1 MKKIISLLICITIM
15 LTVGGCR
22 QKMTEVDRLV
32 IGFTPETDSTA
43 VQEFSRELTNSIQ
56 QRIYDLGFSIADI
69 EIVFTAS
76 NRDLCQQMEK
86 GEIDIGLI
94 SPMGYLDNKS
104 SHIKPLAV
112 TLTLDNILESRDLT
126 YVNDQGYEIQADKAP
141 GYYSF
146 IYVNI
151 ASETGRNLYDKALN
165 DSLKWND
172 VKDVRWCVGSPASMD
187 TYLYPSL
194 WLNQKFGKGFG
205 SSRRTVAELSNVTS
219 HLGYYEMMSRLI
231 NQQCDVMC
239 RYADMR
245 KEIRFEE
252 VIYNRYGSQYD
263 DMYDLIKVIG
273 VTPRIYNNIIIFNN
287 KSISAPYQKA
297 LLQVLQA
304 IGEPDDSVLRNIN
317 IYGFQEIS
325 DKDLGD
331 LQDML
336 NLFDK

>member
-1 MKKIISLLICITIM
+1 MKKIISLFICIMIL

-22 QKMTEVDRLV
+22 QKMTEVEKLV
-32 IGFTPETDSTA
+32 IGFTPETDSA
-43 VQEFSRELTNSIQ
+43 SVQEFSRELTSTIKD
-56 QRIYDLGFSIADI
+56 RIYELGFNIADV
-69 EIVFTAS
+69 EVVFTAS

-94 SPMGYLDNKS
+94 SPMGYLDNKE

-112 TLTLDNILESRDLT
+112 TLTLDNILENTDLS
-126 YVNDQGYEIQADKAP
+126 YVNDQGREIAADKAP

-151 ASETGRNLYDKALN
+151 AAETGRDLYDKAVLGN
-165 DSLKWND
+165 LKWND

-194 WLNQKFGKGFG
+194 WLNQQFGKGFG
-205 SSRRTVAELSNVTS
+205 SSRRTVADLSNVTS

-245 KEIRFEE
+245 KEIRFDD
-252 VIYNRYGSQYD
+252 VIYSRYGDQYE
-263 DMYDLIKVIG
+263 DMYDLIKIIG
-273 VTPRIYNNIIIFNN
+273 VTPRIYNNIIIFNT
-287 KSISAPYQKA
+287 KSISTPYQKA
-297 LLQVLQA
+297 LLQVLQV
-304 IGEPDDSVLRNIN
+304 IGEPDDSILRDIN
-317 IYGFQEIS
+317 IYGFEEIS
-325 DKDLGD
+325 EKDLGD